1 MKGKL
6 KADGTRFT
14 QSERKKQILETAM
27 TIAEEKG
34 YLHFSR
40 QSVADRIGVGP
51 STINFYFN
59 TADSL
64 REAVLEEAKRSEN
77 LKIIAQAC
85 VVGATEG
92 IPVELRKRAINHVI
106 GEDG

>member
-1 MKGKL
+1 MEGKL
-6 KADGTRFT
+6 KADGSRFT
-14 QSERKKQILETAM
+14 QSERKKQILETA
-27 TIAEEKG
+27 TSIAEEKG

-64 REAVLEEAKRSEN
+64 RDAVLEEAKRSKN
-77 LKIIAQAC
+77 LRIIAQAC

-92 IPVELRKRAINHVI
+92 IPVELRKEAMDYII
-106 GEDG
+106 EES

>member
-1 MKGKL
+1 MRIRK
-6 KADGTRFT
+6 T
-14 QSERKKQILETAM
+14 QGERKKEILEMAIS
-27 TIAEEKG
+27 IAEEKG

-40 QSVADRIGVGP
+40 QSVADRIGISP
-51 STINFYFN
+51 SYVNFYFN

-85 VVGATEG
+85 VVGAAEG
-92 IPVELRKRAINHVI
+92 ISAELRKRAINHVI